1 MAHPT
6 RNTFDAA
13 QNKIYALM
21 EQDSY
26 PRFLKSNLYLD
37 LLHGRPLGC
46 SALRRRSRSFT
57 FNDFKDAQPDFAVWL

>member
-1 MAHPT
+1 MVHPT
-6 RNTFDAA
+6 QNMFDAA
-13 QNKIYALM
+13 QNKIYVLM